1 VTLDI
6 DGSGDIRSCVTQ
18 KRDGSTTVWLW
29 RHGEIWDPEAEVAL
43 DHESESVTVEHAG
56 RTRTVE
62 VGPMP
67 VPVELDT
74 TPDST

>member
-1 VTLDI
+1 
-6 DGSGDIRSCVTQ
+6 
-18 KRDGSTTVWLW
+18 
-29 RHGEIWDPEAEVAL
+29 
-43 DHESESVTVEHAG
+43 VEHAG

>member
-1 VTLDI
+1 
-6 DGSGDIRSCVTQ
+6 VTQ
-18 KRDGSTTVWLW
+18 KRDRSTTVWLW

-43 DHESESVTVEHAG
+43 DHESESVRVEHAG